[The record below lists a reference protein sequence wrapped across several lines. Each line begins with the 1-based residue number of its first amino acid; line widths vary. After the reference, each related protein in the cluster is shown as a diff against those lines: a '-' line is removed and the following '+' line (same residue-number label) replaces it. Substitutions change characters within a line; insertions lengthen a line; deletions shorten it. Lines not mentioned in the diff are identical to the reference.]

1 MTHQPIV
8 VYYQRADLQSRQ
20 NIHQAHR
27 FLIGQPTP
35 RCSYLKLTGT
45 EFADK
50 HEIMLEVVK
59 QSRCSLCV
67 EKFPARLYVIGL
79 AVTLLLLSMAI
90 VFAEDHE
97 RLPPRA
103 GCPDLIDLIKELT
116 PSVVNIS
123 IERHLLQSNAKE
135 TSAIVRSG
143 QSAPGDGQFPG
154 KDRFQM
160 DSIGSGFICDTSGN
174 IVTNAHVVEGA
185 GKILVTFSTGKVV
198 QARLVAV
205 HPKVDL
211 ALINGTP
218 PYPLQ
223 KAKIGD
229 SSGVQVGEWVLA
241 VGNPFGLGR
250 TVTVGIVSGKG
261 RFIGLGPDDDFIQTD
276 ASINPGNSGGPLFNM
291 AGEVIGVNTAMIAAG
306 KGIGFSIPANHI
318 SELLKAP
325 VVSDQTFRGWLGIF
339 VEDLTNEK
347 ASTLGL
353 NVQSGTLVDE
363 VLSSSPA
370 QEAGLRKGDLIL
382 DAAGTPISNGSH
394 LSKVIADS
402 KPGDLMKMTVLR
414 ENRKRSVDVVIG
426 RTPE

>member
-1 MTHQPIV
+1 
-8 VYYQRADLQSRQ
+8 
-20 NIHQAHR
+20 
-27 FLIGQPTP
+27 
-35 RCSYLKLTGT
+35 
-45 EFADK
+45 
-50 HEIMLEVVK
+50 
-59 QSRCSLCV
+59 
-67 EKFPARLYVIGL
+67 
-79 AVTLLLLSMAI
+79 
-90 VFAEDHE
+90 
-97 RLPPRA
+97 
-103 GCPDLIDLIKELT
+103 
-116 PSVVNIS
+116 
-123 IERHLLQSNAKE
+123 
-135 TSAIVRSG
+135 
-143 QSAPGDGQFPG
+143 
-154 KDRFQM
+154 M

-382 DAAGTPISNGSH
+382 DAAGTPISNGRH
-394 LSKVIADS
+394 LSKVIAGS
-402 KPGDLMKMTVLR
+402 KPGDLIKMTVLR
-414 ENRKRSVDVVIG
+414 ENSKRSVDVVIG

>member
-1 MTHQPIV
+1 
-8 VYYQRADLQSRQ
+8 
-20 NIHQAHR
+20 
-27 FLIGQPTP
+27 
-35 RCSYLKLTGT
+35 
-45 EFADK
+45 
-50 HEIMLEVVK
+50 MLEVVK
-59 QSRCSLCV
+59 QSRWSLCV

-79 AVTLLLLSMAI
+79 AVTLLLLSTAI

>member
-1 MTHQPIV
+1 
-8 VYYQRADLQSRQ
+8 
-20 NIHQAHR
+20 
-27 FLIGQPTP
+27 
-35 RCSYLKLTGT
+35 
-45 EFADK
+45 
-50 HEIMLEVVK
+50 MLEVVK

>member
-1 MTHQPIV
+1 
-8 VYYQRADLQSRQ
+8 
-20 NIHQAHR
+20 
-27 FLIGQPTP
+27 
-35 RCSYLKLTGT
+35 
-45 EFADK
+45 
-50 HEIMLEVVK
+50 MLEVVK
-59 QSRCSLCV
+59 QSRWSLCV

-79 AVTLLLLSMAI
+79 AVTLLLLSTAI

-325 VVSDQTFRGWLGIF
+325 VVSDQAFRGWLGIF

>member
-1 MTHQPIV
+1 
-8 VYYQRADLQSRQ
+8 
-20 NIHQAHR
+20 
-27 FLIGQPTP
+27 
-35 RCSYLKLTGT
+35 
-45 EFADK
+45 
-50 HEIMLEVVK
+50 MLEVVK

-79 AVTLLLLSMAI
+79 AVTLLLLSTAI

-325 VVSDQTFRGWLGIF
+325 VVSDQAFRGWLGIF

>member
-1 MTHQPIV
+1 MC
-8 VYYQRADLQSRQ
+8 
-20 NIHQAHR
+20 
-27 FLIGQPTP
+27 GQESAPPT
-35 RCSYLKLTGT
+35 YLKLTYI
-45 EFADK
+45 EWVDK
-50 HEIMLEVVK
+50 VEIMREEVTTFPLRYHALMFLRQIFFLGLAILVL
-59 QSRCSLCV
+59 S
-67 EKFPARLYVIGL
+67 FPAGS
-79 AVTLLLLSMAI
+79 LS
-90 VFAEDHE
+90 AEDDQN
-97 RLPPRA
+97 RIPRG

-116 PSVVNIS
+116 PVVVNIS
-123 IERHLLQSNAKE
+123 IERHLLQNTSSPPPALFRSSRGGGEELSRGKE
-135 TSAIVRSG
+135 
-143 QSAPGDGQFPG
+143 
-154 KDRFQM
+154 KFQT
-160 DSIGSGFICDTSGN
+160 DSLGSGFICDTAGN

-198 QARLVAV
+198 PAKIISI

-211 ALINGTP
+211 ALIRVTP

-223 KAKIGD
+223 KAKIGN
-229 SSGVQVGEWVLA
+229 SSEVEVGEWVLA

-250 TVTVGIVSGKG
+250 TVTIGIVSGKG

-291 AGEVIGVNTAMIAAG
+291 AGEVIGVNTAMIAVG
-306 KGIGFSIPANHI
+306 KGIGFSIPANHV

-325 VVSDQTFRGWLGIF
+325 VVSDQAFRGWLGIF
-339 VEDLTNEK
+339 VEDLTDEK
-347 ASTLGL
+347 ALTLGL

-382 DAAGTPISNGSH
+382 DAAGTPISNGRH
-394 LSKVIADS
+394 LSKVIAGS

-414 ENRKRSVDVVIG
+414 ENSKRSVDVVIG